1 MAGVPAGKRFCLL
14 FAATIQINRDEL
26 HRLSLY
32 LWQGQIYFHIFL
44 SVFGGL
50 QGQLRSMVAT
60 LDCGSVHLQLHFYFV
75 LAQLFERVADGQV
88 LTVIR

>member
-1 MAGVPAGKRFCLL
+1 
-14 FAATIQINRDEL
+14 
-26 HRLSLY
+26 
-32 LWQGQIYFHIFL
+32 
-44 SVFGGL
+44 
-50 QGQLRSMVAT
+50 MVAT